1 MKGQR
6 NKRIQPVS
14 RRKQKFATGLAGGH
28 ARARASLLSWYAA
41 RFANIWTSSR
51 PEDRAAQI
59 AALEQEQHAAVQ
71 ALAREWA
78 FKRQAAFAA
87 AKSEVTVRRAVPPR
101 PPQNNV
107 RIHCRRPRPSN

>member
-41 RFANIWTSSR
+41 RFANIWTCSR

-71 ALAREWA
+71 ALGREWA
-78 FKRQAAFAA
+78 FKRQTAFIT
-87 AKSEVTVRRAVPPR
+87 AKSEVTTRRTPQPDRPRTSIRLRRRPPR
-101 PPQNNV
+101 SPD
-107 RIHCRRPRPSN
+107 